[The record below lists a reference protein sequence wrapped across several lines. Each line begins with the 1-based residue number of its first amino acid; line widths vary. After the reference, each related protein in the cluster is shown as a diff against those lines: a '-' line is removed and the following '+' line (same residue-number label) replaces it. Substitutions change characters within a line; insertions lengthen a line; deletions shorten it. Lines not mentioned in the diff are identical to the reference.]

1 MMHMSRG
8 HRARHRPLRTRLA
21 PPRGTAR
28 LAAAL
33 LGIVVPGALAAQGT
47 LAESGTLS
55 AGPLYESVRFGDG
68 VSQPGLTAG
77 GDVVVTRASQWTV
90 PFAATLPL
98 GARWTLDLAGAYS
111 AGQVTLRGTDP
122 ELGTREY
129 ELRGMTDLRLR
140 ATGHVVGDNVLV
152 TLGATFPTGSEAL
165 DREGLSALRVLG
177 APALGFQMPGVSVG
191 RGATA
196 GLVLARQLGGWAW
209 ALGGSYELRGS
220 YNPVQAFTAGIAN
233 PDFDPG
239 DAVHVS
245 LGTEGLVGQHAMTL
259 SVAADLFT
267 GDELR
272 DGSGAAVIAATQLG
286 PVYTANWQLRV
297 GTRRFR
303 ELTLYATDRY
313 RTRYEQD
320 GVRAV
325 GSDGNYLDAGV
336 RAVRSLGGRTDLLAG
351 LNVRHQTGLD
361 VDRSLATAG
370 AVAGGLTLGLSR
382 ALGGLLVQPYVRAQL
397 GRLDTGGQQLST
409 TGFGGGIGLGGR
421 F

>member
-1 MMHMSRG
+1 MSRAG
-8 HRARHRPLRTRLA
+8 WTRDGAPRRRCARRLA
-21 PPRGTAR
+21 GVLLG
-28 LAAAL
+28 LAA
-33 LGIVVPGALAAQGT
+33 PGVAAAQGS

-55 AGPLYESVRFGDG
+55 AGPLYETVRFGDG
-68 VSQPGLTAG
+68 VTQPGLTAD
-77 GDVVVTRASQWTV
+77 GDVVVRHASQWSV

-98 GARWTLDLAGAYS
+98 GERWTFDLAGAYS
-111 AGQVTLRGTDP
+111 AGEVTLQGDDP
-122 ELGTREY
+122 ALGIRRY
-129 ELRGMTDLRLR
+129 ALRGMTDLRLR
-140 ATGHVVGDNVLV
+140 ATGHLVGDNLLL
-152 TLGATFPTGSEAL
+152 TLGATFPTGHQAL
-165 DREGLSALRVLG
+165 DREALSALRVLS

-209 ALGGSYELRGS
+209 ALGGSYELRGRYS
-220 YNPVQAFTAGIAN
+220 PVQAFTAGIAD

-239 DAVHVS
+239 DAVHLS

-272 DGSGAAVIAATQLG
+272 DGGGTDVLVAATRLG
-286 PVYTANWQLRV
+286 PVYTASWQLRL

-320 GVRAV
+320 GAPVA
-325 GSDGNYLDAGV
+325 GSDGNYLDAGL
-336 RAVRSLGGRTDLLAG
+336 RAVRPLGGRTDLLAG
-351 LNVRHQTGLD
+351 LQLRHQTGLD
-361 VDRSLATAG
+361 VDESLATAG
-370 AVAGGLTLGLSR
+370 AVAGGVTLGLSR
-382 ALGGLLVQPYVRAQL
+382 TVGRLLVQPYVRAQL
-397 GRLDTGGQQLST
+397 GRLEAGGERVST
-409 TGFGGGIGLGGR
+409 SGFGGGIALGGR

>member
-1 MMHMSRG
+1 MNQPARMHRRG
-8 HRARHRPLRTRLA
+8 RRALRLGAVALGVLA
-21 PPRGTAR
+21 PGV
-28 LAAAL
+28 LA
-33 LGIVVPGALAAQGT
+33 PGALAAQGT

-55 AGPLYESVRFGDG
+55 AGPLYETVRFGDG
-68 VSQPGLTAG
+68 VAQPGLTAEG
-77 GDVVVTRASQWTV
+77 GVVVERASQWTV

-98 GARWTLDLAGAYS
+98 GARWTFDLAGAYA
-111 AGQVTLRGTDP
+111 AGEVTLRGTDP
-122 ELGTREY
+122 TSGARAY

-140 ATGHVVGDNVLV
+140 ATGHLVGDNVLL
-152 TLGATFPTGSEAL
+152 TLGATFPTGNDAL

-196 GLVLARQLGGWAW
+196 GLVLARQVGGWAW

-272 DGSGAAVIAATQLG
+272 DGRGAAVIAATQLG
-286 PVYTANWQLRV
+286 PVYTASWQLRV
-297 GTRRFR
+297 GTRHFR
-303 ELTLYATDRY
+303 ELTLHATDRY
-313 RTRYEQD
+313 RTRYEQ
-320 GVRAV
+320 GGARVA
-325 GSDGNYLDAGV
+325 GSDGNYLDAGL

-351 LNVRHQTGLD
+351 LNVRHQTGLE
-361 VDRSLATAG
+361 VDESLATAG
-370 AVAGGLTLGLSR
+370 AVAGGVTLGLSR

-397 GRLDTGGQQLST
+397 GRLDTGGQRVST